1 MVALKSI
8 PFSIITSIFL
18 VWIHPPVPDIR
29 GWSLSSCPPSNH
41 WGWAWPLRDLSLV
54 AQMVKNLLAVQKH
67 GFDPWVKKIPWKR
80 EWLPTPV
87 FLPGESH
94 GQKSLVG
101 YSQWGHKELDMTER
115 LSTHLSLSIQRN
127 VWFLFSFFKSK
138 PLWAFNLKPIDNY
151 LNITILIIT

>member
-1 MVALKSI
+1 MFGYISESLYIESCSSI
-8 PFSIITSIFL
+8 
-18 VWIHPPVPDIR
+18 WINYHHFCNVS
-29 GWSLSSCPPSNH
+29 WSDS
-41 WGWAWPLRDLSLV
+41 
-54 AQMVKNLLAVQKH
+54 VKNVYTHIYHVEGLLQWLRIHLQFRKH
-67 GFDPWVKKIPWKR
+67 RRHRFNPWVSKIPWKR